1 MMAFWLGLAAAAAC
15 TSDDDGSDAGG
26 ITAGRYIGSVTIEG
40 SAPFVKG
47 TSVFTVDASGVISG
61 TVTIAAGEPNAGDVG
76 TITGTSKAGAS
87 PGLLELELAY
97 DSAVMGKYTAK
108 GAEPYSP
115 AIKQLAF
122 SPSARNTANQIVG
135 RFFFLGEPE

>member
-1 MMAFWLGLAAAAAC
+1 MAIVLGLVFAAAC
-15 TSDDDGSDAGG
+15 GTDDEPGESGG

-40 SAPFVKG
+40 STPFVKG
-47 TSVFTVDASGVISG
+47 NSVFTVDGNGAISG
-61 TVTIAAGEPNAGDVG
+61 TVTISAGEPNAGDVG

-87 PGLLELELAY
+87 LGLLELELSY
-97 DSAVMGKYTAK
+97 ESAVMGKYTAK
-108 GAEPYSP
+108 GSEAYSP